1 MENTMTH
8 LTIRQINIIIVLLK
22 EYKDVTI
29 AAIEEAK
36 HLGLKKEV
44 EYATKDL
51 EAIESAI
58 ESLENIKV

>member
-36 HLGLKKEV
+36 FLGLKKEV

-58 ESLENIKV
+58 ECLENIKV